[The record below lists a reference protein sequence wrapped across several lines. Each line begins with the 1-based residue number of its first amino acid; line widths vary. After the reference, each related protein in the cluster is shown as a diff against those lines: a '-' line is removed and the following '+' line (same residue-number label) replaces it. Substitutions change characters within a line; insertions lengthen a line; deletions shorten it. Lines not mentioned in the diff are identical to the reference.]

1 MYKLVLLGI
10 LTCATACVPY
20 GIHQHTV
27 YMYKVGQ
34 HSEDGIVG
42 VFSSKYEWLPMVQCE
57 YFAKLM
63 NEEEHEQIGTCSATQ
78 F

>member
-10 LTCATACVPY
+10 LTCATAYATY

-34 HSEDGIVG
+34 FSENGIVG
-42 VFSSKYEWLPMVQCE
+42 VFSFKDESLPIFNCE
-57 YFAKLM
+57 YIAKLV
-63 NEEEHEQIGTCSATQ
+63 NEDVHERLVICLTTK